1 MPGNFYPPVNF
12 YFSVKVVG
20 FSEDINFQEVSG
32 ISAEIESDT
41 VKEGGVNEF
50 SHKLP
55 KGVKYNNLVLKRG
68 LVQSSPLLDWIKNA
82 VERFVFSPKLVIV
95 SLLDKSGKPQV
106 NWVFNNAFPVAI
118 KLTDFN
124 AQDGKVMIETIELSY
139 NYFTRGKLS

>member
-32 ISAEIESDT
+32 ISTEIESDT

-68 LVQSSPLLDWIKNA
+68 LVQSSPLLDWIRNA
-82 VERFVFSPKLVIV
+82 VERFIFSPKLVIV

-139 NYFTRGKLS
+139 NYFTRGRLS